1 MKWVSSFYYLPI
13 PYGIPLATVADQTQ
27 QVSFVNNL
35 RGSKIRLRFSNRYS
49 SHPLVLDKVRIN
61 NHVVTLHGE
70 TTVRLAPFEE
80 QWSDEL
86 DCSVAPGDKIVVSTY
101 IKDAQVIESAC
112 IFWSRKGALVKLS
125 TSGDYTDGG
134 DFATCNAQEI
144 YPIVAQDENKGML
157 FYGFRGLQVYTDD
170 AVSVTAAFGD
180 SITHMSYV
188 TNALYKRLCEQYPGR
203 AALLNC
209 GIGGNRLLHNATF
222 VDTIPGNAACFGEAG
237 IKRFEQDVFSTE
249 AVDTVLLLE
258 GINDIMHPVQ
268 FGHLD
273 EQVRAEELEQGYKRL
288 IEIAHS
294 HNARIFAA
302 TIPPCGSPAYPA
314 DWLAQFE
321 HTRLDLNDRIR
332 SGIGF
337 DGFFDYDAAVRDPH
351 HPGYLKA
358 DCHIGDGLHPN
369 DKGGAVMADIIDLQ
383 QLLGGYTDAKR

>member
-49 SHPLVLDKVRIN
+49 SHPLVLDKVKVN
-61 NHVVTLHGE
+61 NRAVTLHGE

-134 DFATCNAQEI
+134 DFATCNAQE
-144 YPIVAQDENKGML
+144 M
-157 FYGFRGLQVYTDD
+157 
-170 AVSVTAAFGD
+170 
-180 SITHMSYV
+180 
-188 TNALYKRLCEQYPGR
+188 
-203 AALLNC
+203 
-209 GIGGNRLLHNATF
+209 
-222 VDTIPGNAACFGEAG
+222 
-237 IKRFEQDVFSTE
+237 QDVFSTE